1 MFGRPI
7 PTTEYS
13 VSVSQPKGVCKHF
26 RPVVRTANIDALGQ
40 EAPLDCL
47 RHNPAEAYPSGG
59 VLHFR
64 SVL

>member
-1 MFGRPI
+1 MFGRLI
-7 PTTEYS
+7 LTIAYLDFS
-13 VSVSQPKGVCKHF
+13 CRKARKM
-26 RPVVRTANIDALGQ
+26 DALGH

-47 RHNPAEAYPSGG
+47 RHNPADAYPSGG